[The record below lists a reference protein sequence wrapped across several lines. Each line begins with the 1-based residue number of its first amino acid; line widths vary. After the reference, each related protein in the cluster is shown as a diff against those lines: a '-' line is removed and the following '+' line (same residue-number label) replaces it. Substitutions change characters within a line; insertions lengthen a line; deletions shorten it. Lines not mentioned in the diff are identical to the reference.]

1 MGLRFPIGS
10 YCNLQFLLHFYTKF
24 SKVSITM
31 SQTKRD
37 VFSQF
42 PRTVDVQTSTRSIVT
57 EYLEKL
63 REINVDGSGIK
74 SHLVTHLIDACEK
87 RIGEIDHEM
96 GRLFQTMDKAKS

>member
-1 MGLRFPIGS
+1 MGTPTNTLIPSTGKVK
-10 YCNLQFLLHFYTKF
+10 LQYTK
-24 SKVSITM
+24 KHTQTPTM

-37 VFSQF
+37 VLSQF

-63 REINVDGSGIK
+63 REIKLDASGIK